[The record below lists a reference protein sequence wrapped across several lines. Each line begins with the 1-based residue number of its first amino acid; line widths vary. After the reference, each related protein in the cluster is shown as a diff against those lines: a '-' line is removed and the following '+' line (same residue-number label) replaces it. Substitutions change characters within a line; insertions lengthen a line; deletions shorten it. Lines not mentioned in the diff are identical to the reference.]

1 MLARTETRT
10 VTRDGVSLA
19 VDVGGEGPLVILAHG
34 FPELSYSWRHQVPAL
49 IDAGYRVA
57 VPDMRGYGRSDRPE
71 PIEAYDIEQLTGDLA
86 AIADDLGE
94 DQAVFVGH
102 DWGSIAVW
110 QMAVL
115 RPERVKGVVGM
126 SVPFLPRGPVS
137 TVELM
142 RQIFADGFFYIVYFQ
157 EPGVADAELG
167 ADTART
173 MRRLLA
179 GPKPNQFTDEQR
191 VALGAKGDAGF
202 IDRLPEP
209 PDGLPAWL
217 SQDDLD
223 HYVAEFERTGF
234 TGGLNWYRNLD
245 RNWRLTEGV
254 AQTHITCPS
263 LFITGSLDPVAGFA
277 SVEPGLAFL
286 DDHHGNVV
294 VEGAGHWVQ
303 QESSGDVNESLIVF
317 LEDVHGR
324 S

>member
-1 MLARTETRT
+1 MARTETRT

-19 VDVGGEGPLVILAHG
+19 VDVGGAGPLVILAHG
-34 FPELSYSWRHQVPAL
+34 FPELGCSWRHQVPAL
-49 IDAGYRVA
+49 INAGYRVA
-57 VPDMRGYGRSDRPE
+57 VPDMRGYGRSDRPGA
-71 PIEAYDIEQLTGDLA
+71 IEAYDIEQLTGDLA

-94 DQAVFVGH
+94 ERAVFVGH

-110 QMAVL
+110 QMAL
-115 RPERVKGVVGM
+115 LQPERVKGVVGM
-126 SVPFLPRGPVS
+126 SVPFLPRGPMS
-137 TVELM
+137 TLELL
-142 RQIFADGFFYIVYFQ
+142 RQLFAERFFYMVYFQ
-157 EPGVADAELG
+157 NPGVADAEL
-167 ADTART
+167 ASDTART

-179 GPKPNQFTDEQR
+179 GPTPNEFSDEER
-191 VALGAKGDAGF
+191 AALGAKGDAGF

-209 PDGLPAWL
+209 RHGLPPWL

-254 AQTHITCPS
+254 AEAHVTCPS

-277 SVEPGLAFL
+277 PVEPGLAFL
-286 DDHHGNVV
+286 DDHRGNVV

-303 QESSGDVNESLIVF
+303 QESPADVNGALLVF

>member
-1 MLARTETRT
+1 
-10 VTRDGVSLA
+10 
-19 VDVGGEGPLVILAHG
+19 
-34 FPELSYSWRHQVPAL
+34 
-49 IDAGYRVA
+49 
-57 VPDMRGYGRSDRPE
+57 MRGYGRSDRPA

-110 QMAVL
+110 QMAL
-115 RPERVKGVVGM
+115 LQPERVKGVVGM

-142 RQIFADGFFYIVYFQ
+142 RQLFADSFFYIVYFQ

-167 ADTART
+167 SDTTRT

-179 GPKPNQFTDEQR
+179 GPKPNEFSDEER
-191 VALGAKGDAGF
+191 VTLGAKGDAGF

-209 PDGLPAWL
+209 VDGLPLWL

-245 RNWRLTEGV
+245 RNWRLTAGIAEAHV
-254 AQTHITCPS
+254 TCPS

-277 SVEPGLAFL
+277 PVEPGLAFL
-286 DDHHGNVV
+286 DDHRANVV

-303 QESSGDVNESLIVF
+303 QESPADVNDALLVF
-317 LEDVHGR
+317 LNDVHGR
-324 S
+324 T